1 MVDNTMSLPLDG
13 IKVLDLTR
21 LMVGPFCTMMLGD
34 MGAEIIKVEIPHGED
49 TRHMGASIKG
59 ESALFLSLNRNKKSV
74 TLNLKTPEG
83 KEIFFKLVSQAD
95 ILVQNFLPGV
105 VERWGITYPAV
116 AEINPKIIYISITGF
131 GEQGPYRDKPS
142 LDLIIQ
148 GMAGLMT
155 ITGPPGGPPTR
166 VGTSIADIVTGIF
179 SAYGALAALYA
190 RERTGMGQKVEIS
203 LLDSMIS
210 LQTPRISQYFA
221 TGLNPARIGSASPF
235 LSPID
240 TFETKDSYI
249 NISVF
254 SDKLWSRFCQ
264 KLGIEYLTRDPRFD
278 SNAKRLQ
285 HREELTAILQAIFKE
300 KGTAE
305 WINILEEEG
314 IPCGSID
321 NYGEVFAN
329 PQTIKNEMV
338 IELEHPIAGK
348 IKVTGLP
355 VKLQETPGS
364 IRLPPPTLGQHT
376 QEILTQ
382 LGYSTAE
389 IDHLKARGV
398 I

>member
-1 MVDNTMSLPLDG
+1 MTLPLDG

-34 MGAEIIKVEIPHGED
+34 MGAEIIKVELPQGED

-59 ESALFLSLNRNKKSV
+59 ESALFLGLNRNKKSI
-74 TLNLKTPEG
+74 TLNLKTTEG
-83 KEIFFKLVSQAD
+83 KGIFFKLVSQAD
-95 ILVQNFLPGV
+95 ILVENFLPEV
-105 VERWGITYPAV
+105 IERWGIAYPAV

-131 GEQGPYRDKPS
+131 GEKGPYRDKPS

-148 GMAGLMT
+148 GMAGMMS
-155 ITGPPGGPPTR
+155 ITGYPGGPPTR
-166 VGTSIADIVTGIF
+166 VGTSIADIITGIF
-179 SAYGALAALYA
+179 SAYGAMIALYI
-190 RERTGMGQKVEIS
+190 RERTGIGQKVEIS
-203 LLDSMIS
+203 LLDSLIS

-254 SDKLWSRFCQ
+254 NDKLWSRFCQ
-264 KLGIEYLTRDPRFD
+264 KLGIEPLVRDPRFD
-278 SNAKRLQ
+278 SNAQRLQ
-285 HREELTAILQAIFKE
+285 HREELTGILQAIFKE
-300 KGTAE
+300 KNTVE
-305 WINILEEEG
+305 WLNILEEEG
-314 IPCGSID
+314 IPCGPINS
-321 NYGEVFAN
+321 YEEVFSDA
-329 PQTIKNEMV
+329 QTIKNEMV
-338 IELEHPIAGK
+338 VELEHPIAGK

-376 QEILTQ
+376 QEVLTQ
-382 LGYSTAE
+382 LGYSPAE
-389 IDHLKARGV
+389 IDHLRAKGV